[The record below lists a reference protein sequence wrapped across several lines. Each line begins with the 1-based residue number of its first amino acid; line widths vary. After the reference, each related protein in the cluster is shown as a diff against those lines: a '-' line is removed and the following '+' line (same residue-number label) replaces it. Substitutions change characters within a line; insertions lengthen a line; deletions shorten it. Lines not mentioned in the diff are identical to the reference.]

1 MLKIGITGGIGSG
14 KTTVCKIFSR
24 LGVPV
29 FYADE
34 EARKILELDPE
45 VVRKV
50 KKQFGNEM
58 YFHDGKPNR
67 KKIAGWIFGNEKEL
81 KKLNAIIHPVVLR
94 NFSEWCVKQK
104 SVLLI
109 KEAAIL
115 FESGSH
121 KGLDFVITVSA
132 SRELRIQ
139 RTMTRD
145 GSSRKPILYRMKRQ
159 MNERERIRRS
169 DFVIVND
176 NKHLVIPQ
184 VMKIYSELISRA

>member
-104 SVLLI
+104 SVLL
-109 KEAAIL
+109 
-115 FESGSH
+115 FCFND
-121 KGLDFVITVSA
+121 DFQAVS
-132 SRELRIQ
+132 RLN
-139 RTMTRD
+139 
-145 GSSRKPILYRMKRQ
+145 YRVQ
-159 MNERERIRRS
+159 NY
-169 DFVIVND
+169 N
-176 NKHLVIPQ
+176 
-184 VMKIYSELISRA
+184 